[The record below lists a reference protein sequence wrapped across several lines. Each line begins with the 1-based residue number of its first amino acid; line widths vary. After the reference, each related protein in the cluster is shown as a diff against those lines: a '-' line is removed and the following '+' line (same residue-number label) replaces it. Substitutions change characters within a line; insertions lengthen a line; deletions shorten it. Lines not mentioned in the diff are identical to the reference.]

1 MRNNRKKT
9 KGKVAVIGAG
19 LGGLAAALRLAAQ
32 GWSVCVCE
40 QAATPGGKMNTWESG
55 GYRFDTGPSLIT
67 MPWVFEAL
75 FEAAGTRMSDH
86 LTFQSVHPFAEYH
99 FDDGTHFTH
108 TGDLPAWLTTVRALE
123 QNDASGFLRFMEL
136 GARLFN
142 VSQATFF
149 SRSPFERPNCQ
160 IIRALRHL
168 PLRFGWGNYDR
179 TVRHFFRSPHLRQ
192 LFNRYITYVGSSPYQ
207 APATLSVIPYV
218 EYAFGVRHIQGGLYR
233 MIEVLCALG
242 EKEGVEYRMNTPIRS
257 IMRRGGRVIGV
268 EPEKGPLIEAD
279 VVIMNGDASCAPVLL
294 GESGAQPLPERNRS
308 MSGLIFLYALKRTL
322 PDLSHHQIFFSADYP
337 TEFRQLFDERRFP
350 DDPTVYIN
358 IPSRTDRS
366 LVPGEGEV
374 LFVMANAPANDGDTW
389 DDAMIKQARTHVM
402 QRLRKSG
409 FPDIEQDISASTV
422 WTPRK
427 MAMQY
432 GMPGGAIYG
441 QASHSWRGAFMRP
454 PNKDRSVAGLYYVGG
469 STHPGGGTPTVV
481 MSADITSRLVE
492 QYESS

>member
-1 MRNNRKKT
+1 MRT
-9 KGKVAVIGAG
+9 KGNVVVIGAG

-40 QAATPGGKMNTWESG
+40 QAATPGGKMNIWQSG
-55 GYRFDTGPSLIT
+55 GYRFDTGPSLLT

-75 FEAAGTRMSDH
+75 FEAAGERLSDH
-86 LTFQSVHPFAEYH
+86 ITFQRVHPLAEYH

-108 TGDLPAWLTTVRALE
+108 TGDLPAWLTTVRSLE
-123 QNDASGFLRFMEL
+123 RNDASGFLRFMAL
-136 GARLFN
+136 GARLFK

-149 SRSPFERPNCQ
+149 RRALSEPPDRTTL
-160 IIRALRHL
+160 RALRDM
-168 PLRFGWGNYDR
+168 PLRHGWGNYDR

-192 LFNRYITYVGSSPYQ
+192 LFNRYITYVGSSPYR

-218 EYAFGVRHIQGGLYR
+218 EYAFGGRHIQGGLYR

-242 EKEGVEYRMNTPIRS
+242 DTIGVEYRMNTPIRS
-257 IMRRGGRVIGV
+257 ILRSAGRVTGV
-268 EPEKGPLIEAD
+268 EPEHGSPIKAD

-294 GESGAQPLPERNRS
+294 GEPGAEPLAERNRS
-308 MSGLIFLYALKRTL
+308 MSGLIFLFALKRTL
-322 PDLSHHQIFFSADYP
+322 PDRPHHQIFFSADYP

-366 LVPGEGEV
+366 LVSGEGEV
-374 LFVMANAPANDGDTW
+374 LFVMANAPANDGDAW
-389 DDAMIKQARTHVM
+389 DEAMTKQARSRVM

-409 FPDIEQDISASTV
+409 FPDIEPDISASTV
-422 WTPRK
+422 WTPRR
-427 MAMQY
+427 MAVQY

-441 QASHSWRGAFMRP
+441 QASHGWRGAFMRP
-454 PNKDRSVAGLYYVGG
+454 PNKDRRVAGLYYVGG
-469 STHPGGGTPTVV
+469 SAHPGGGTPTVL
-481 MSADITSRLVE
+481 MSADITARLVE
-492 QYESS
+492 QHEGG